1 MRTLILCSLLLLA
14 FGCQSAPQYDV
25 VITGGTLIDGTG
37 AAPRDADVAIK
48 DGVIEEVGDLSG
60 ANAALVIEADGR
72 VVTPGFIDLM
82 GVSSLPL
89 LLDPVTADSK
99 LYQGITTMM
108 VGEGVSV
115 APQSEQT
122 FGASFSEVDGLNVK
136 WERYSEYFQILES
149 NGVALNVVH
158 NVGAAQVRWIVLG
171 LEDVAPTEEQLAAM
185 KELVAQAMEDG
196 AVGLSTALIYPPG
209 TYASTEEIIELAKP
223 AAARGGVYFTH
234 MRNESNQVL
243 EAIDEAL
250 AVGRGAGIP
259 VHIYHLKA
267 AGEENWPLMELAL
280 AKIQEAIDGGMEVT
294 ADIYPYIRNGI
305 GLAYFLHPR
314 HYAQG
319 FESFLATLSD
329 DAVRARLREEVEQTS
344 DWENWYRHVGMSW
357 DNVLISR
364 VGESSDPELVGL
376 SIHEAGEK
384 RGVDAWDAFFDLVQ
398 EGGCSVNPK
407 SMNEEQKHLAM
418 RAPFVA
424 FANDSI
430 PTNPATGPAWTSA
443 HPRAFGAFPRV
454 LAKYVREGN
463 VIPLS
468 EAIRKLTS
476 LPATILRLEDRGRI
490 EPGLQADVLV
500 FDPDQIRDTATFTEP
515 LSYSEGIDFA
525 LVNGTLVIENGE
537 TTGAR
542 PGHVLRH

>member
-1 MRTLILCSLLLLA
+1 MRTLIRFSLLLLA

-37 AAPRDADVAIK
+37 AAPRDADVAIR

-72 VVTPGFIDLM
+72 VVSPGFIDLM
-82 GVSSLPL
+82 GGSSLPL

-108 VGEGVSV
+108 VGEGASL

-122 FGASFSEVDGLNVK
+122 FPEVDGVNVT

-158 NVGAAQVRWIVLG
+158 NVGAAQVRRIVLG
-171 LEDVAPTEEQLAAM
+171 DEDVAPTEEQLAAM

-196 AVGLSTALIYPPG
+196 AVGLSTSLIYPPG

-250 AVGRGAGIP
+250 AVGRGAEIP

-267 AGEENWPLMELAL
+267 AGEENWPLMEPAL

-305 GLAYFLHPR
+305 GLGSFLHPR
-314 HYAQG
+314 HYAHG
-319 FESFLATLSD
+319 AESFLATLSD

-398 EGGCSVNPK
+398 EGGCGVNPK
-407 SMNEEQKHLAM
+407 SMSEEQKHLAM

-424 FANDSI
+424 FDNDSS
-430 PTNPATGPAWTSA
+430 PTNPASVKSS

-454 LAKYVREGN
+454 LAKYVREEN
-463 VIPLS
+463 VIPLP

-500 FDPDQIRDTATFTEP
+500 FDPDQIRDTATFKEP

-525 LVNGTLVIENGE
+525 LVNGTLVIEDGE